1 MRSKKEHKAMLIE
14 KVFMTLTALSTIVS
28 GQLLI
33 DIPGAD
39 FADIKDIPGFLA
51 PITLDS

>member
-1 MRSKKEHKAMLIE
+1 MLIE
-14 KVFMTLTALSTIVS
+14 KVFMTVMALSTMIS

-39 FADIKDIPGFLA
+39 FADIKDIPGFYS
-51 PITLDS
+51 PISVES